1 MESVWNMYRTQL
13 QSLTWKHM
21 EPVWNPYE
29 KKIVWNP
36 TRISDL
42 EVYGTCIEPP
52 SIRKLQILTW
62 NRMEPVWNP
71 YRKKLYG
78 TQ

>member
-1 MESVWNMYRTQL
+1 MYRTQL
-13 QSLTWKHM
+13 QSLTWKRI
-21 EPVWNPYE
+21 EPVWNLYE
-29 KKIVWNP
+29 KKIVKNS

-42 EVYGTCIEPP
+42 EVDGTCTEPQ
-52 SIRKLQILTW
+52 SIKKLQILTW

-71 YRKKLYG
+71 DKKKLYK